1 MTDSIAPNLESSY
14 LALVEFLML
23 SKHQIVAVGAEHD
36 LTGMQA
42 MTIFFLDHPRPM
54 RELTAIFNCDPSNI
68 TGIIDGLEEK
78 QLAERCENPGDR
90 RVKMVQLQ
98 PKGIAFRATLL
109 NQLVGPGSH
118 ILGKLNTDEVER
130 FIHLVNKIS
139 HTN

>member
-1 MTDSIAPNLESSY
+1 MTDTNSPNLESSY
-14 LALVEFLML
+14 LALVEYLML

-36 LTGMQA
+36 LTGVQA

-78 QLAERCENPGDR
+78 QLAERCENPTDR

-98 PKGIAFRATLL
+98 PKGAAFRTTLL
-109 NQLVGPGSH
+109 NHLVGPGSL
-118 ILGKLNTDEVER
+118 ILGKLSPTEVSQ
-130 FIHLVNKIS
+130 FITLVNKIS

>member
-1 MTDSIAPNLESSY
+1 MTDTTPNLESSY

-36 LTGMQA
+36 LTGIQA

-78 QLAERCENPGDR
+78 QLAERCENPTDR

-98 PKGIAFRATLL
+98 PKGAAFRTALL
-109 NQLVGPGSH
+109 NHLVGPDSL
-118 ILGKLNTDEVER
+118 ILGKLTQSEVSQ
-130 FIHLVNKIS
+130 FITLVNKIS

>member
-1 MTDSIAPNLESSY
+1 MTDSTTPKLEASY

-23 SKHQIVAVGAEHD
+23 SKHKIVAVGAEHD
-36 LTGMQA
+36 LTGVQA

-78 QLAERCENPGDR
+78 QIAERCENPTDR

-98 PKGIAFRATLL
+98 PKGSAFRATLL
-109 NQLVGPGSH
+109 NQLVGPDSL
-118 ILGKLNTDEVER
+118 ILGKLSPEEVSQ
-130 FIHLVNKIS
+130 FIGLVNKIS
-139 HTN
+139 HNN